1 MYPAAIVGA
10 ASGSGI
16 KLVTGAVG
24 IGVPVAV
31 MKSVASSSVSVVVG
45 TAVMAPIFSGRFFRR
60 RV

>member
-1 MYPAAIVGA
+1 
-10 ASGSGI
+10 
-16 KLVTGAVG
+16 
-24 IGVPVAV
+24 V